1 MGLTCQ
7 YWPSRQ
13 KMTVNAVLTDTIC
26 SQFPK
31 IYFDS
36 LNICH
41 LRGAINTNLRYLLFL
56 QVPGCHP
63 NFWIGAFLFCLG
75 KLPWGGKD
83 VLGYGAG
90 RPGEANLPFL
100 DNRKAGNTIWKYEG
114 WIVTSSTVYIY
125 ICFILLYYF
134 SLYKESHL
142 FYLDLFVCN
151 PSEIT

>member
-26 SQFPK
+26 SQIPK

-75 KLPWGGKD
+75 KLPWGGKMY
-83 VLGYGAG
+83 LGMELGG
-90 RPGEANLPFL
+90 RAKLICHFLIIGRLETQYENMRGELSQALL
-100 DNRKAGNTIWKYEG
+100 
-114 WIVTSSTVYIY
+114 YIY